1 MNEPDTVAVQ
11 PVAREP
17 LFRAPKVVLILIA
30 VLVCVHV
37 AILLAGEDWRIW
49 SLYALSFIPARISGG
64 APFPAILGSQIW
76 SFVTYG
82 LLHAN
87 VMHLFFNSLWLLVFG
102 SVVARRLGALKFL
115 VLACISTIT
124 GAVATLLTHWGEV
137 AIVIGASGAVS
148 GLMAAAIPL
157 MYGVGLRLGD
167 TYRMDIAT
175 VRPLRPL
182 EILTNRRAFVFTLV
196 WMAVTLFSGAS
207 GWTGASFMEEGRI
220 AWEAHLGGFAAGLI
234 AFYWLDRRN

>member
-1 MNEPDTVAVQ
+1 MNEPDAVEVE
-11 PVAREP
+11 PVAKEP
-17 LFRAPKVVLILIA
+17 FFRAPKVVLILIA

-37 AILLAGEDWRIW
+37 AVLLAGDDWRIW
-49 SLYALSFIPARISGG
+49 SLYALSFIPARITGT
-64 APFPAILGSQIW
+64 APFPAIWGSQVW
-76 SFVTYG
+76 TFVTYG
-82 LLHAN
+82 LLHAD

-115 VLACISTIT
+115 VLACASTIM
-124 GAVATLLTHWGEV
+124 GAAATLLTHWGEV

-157 MYGVGLRLGD
+157 MYGAGLRLGD
-167 TYRMDIAT
+167 TYRIDIAT

-182 EILTNRRAFVFTLV
+182 EILTNRRAFIFTLI
-196 WMAVTLFSGAS
+196 WIAVTLFSGAS

-220 AWEAHLGGFAAGLI
+220 AWEAHLGGFVAGLI

>member
-1 MNEPDTVAVQ
+1 MNEPDAVAVE
-11 PVAREP
+11 PVAKEP
-17 LFRAPKVVLILIA
+17 FFRAPKVVLVLIA
-30 VLVCVHV
+30 VLVCVHL

-64 APFPAILGSQIW
+64 APFPAIWGSQVW
-76 SFVTYG
+76 SFLTYG
-82 LLHAN
+82 LLHAD
-87 VMHLFFNSLWLLVFG
+87 MTHLFFNSLWLLVFG

-115 VLACISTIT
+115 LLAGVSTIMA
-124 GAVATLLTHWGEV
+124 AVATLLTHWGEV
-137 AIVIGASGAVS
+137 AIVVGASGAVS

-182 EILTNRRAFVFTLV
+182 EILTNRRAFIFTLV
-196 WMAVTLFSGAS
+196 WIAVTLFSGAS
-207 GWTGASFMEEGRI
+207 GWTGASFVQEYRI
-220 AWEAHLGGFAAGLI
+220 AWEAHLGGFVAGLI
-234 AFYWLDRRN
+234 AFYWLDRQN